1 MEATI
6 FRTDSS
12 PSMVSEE
19 IVMGIEL
26 FGLDIQAGSAEM
38 MVQWQVHAF
47 TTATV
52 SLDS

>member
-1 MEATI
+1 METTI

-26 FGLDIQAGSAEM
+26 FCLDIQSVSAE
-38 MVQWQVHAF
+38 VTAQRQALEF
-47 TTATV
+47 TATTV
-52 SLDS
+52 SLDD

>member
-1 MEATI
+1 METTI

-38 MVQWQVHAF
+38 TAQGQVLAF
-47 TTATV
+47 TATTV
-52 SLDS
+52 SLDN

>member
-1 MEATI
+1 METKN

-38 MVQWQVHAF
+38 TAQRQELAF
-47 TTATV
+47 TATTV
-52 SLDS
+52 SPDD